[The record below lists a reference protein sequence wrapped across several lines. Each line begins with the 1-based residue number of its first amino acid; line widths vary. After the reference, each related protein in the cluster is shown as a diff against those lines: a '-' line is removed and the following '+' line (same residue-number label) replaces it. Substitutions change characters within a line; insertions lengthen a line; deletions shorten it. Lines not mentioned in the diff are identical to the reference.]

1 MIKTKGFLYLI
12 GISLILFV
20 SGCGDS
26 TVEKVDNAKAETTD
40 NTEGDQQ
47 EENATNQSETNN
59 SEEDSAEEDLGV
71 GDSVSFNDVIITLN
85 DARIEPGGDFDEPE
99 NEQFVV
105 VNLTAENKSDEEANV
120 SSMMNVELYDE
131 EGYSYSTTILME
143 GTKGQFDG
151 SIPTGKKLRGEIPFD
166 VPASETYELHFSDPF
181 QSGKAIWTID
191 AGDLE

>member
-1 MIKTKGFLYLI
+1 
-12 GISLILFV
+12 
-20 SGCGDS
+20 
-26 TVEKVDNAKAETTD
+26 
-40 NTEGDQQ
+40 
-47 EENATNQSETNN
+47 
-59 SEEDSAEEDLGV
+59 
-71 GDSVSFNDVIITLN
+71 
-85 DARIEPGGDFDEPE
+85 ARIEPGGDFDEPE